1 MKRWAWRCVKLGI
14 LALVLVG
21 IGRFIQK
28 AYREYEVEQERLS
41 LALEDIGTRWSMAE
55 RGLIDDPAL
64 ANHLEDEW
72 KRMEREKQAAFHI
85 DWRWLGLGLVC
96 SELGL
101 WSWGRYWVLILRQ
114 VGHNVPM
121 MWGMHYYFLG
131 HLGKYVPGKAM
142 VFVLRGGKLLDHQ
155 VPIAQSVLSIFL
167 ETLVVMASGA
177 TIGGIAWAFH
187 AENTW
192 LAWGAMVMG
201 LAGVVTTLPG
211 VMRWLL
217 TKIASRRRFKS
228 IHEFVERV
236 DGRLI
241 ALGWGHA
248 VLGWMLMAISLHCV
262 VHSLPSYLVT
272 SNDSLEWIAVLLS
285 AATLSVVAGFLAL
298 IPGGAGIREYVLMVS
313 LGGAMGYGPSLLA
326 TLLMRAIS
334 ILAEMVGFGVSWL
347 VAGPKKENAS
357 YNKKSS

>member
-28 AYREYEVEQERLS
+28 AYREYEVEQERLA
-41 LALEDIGTRWSMAE
+41 LALEEIGTRWSMAE
-55 RGLIDDPAL
+55 RGLMENPGIASQL
-64 ANHLEDEW
+64 SEEW
-72 KRMEREKQAAFHI
+72 KRLDQEKQAALHI
-85 DWRWLGLGLVC
+85 DWRWLGLGCVF
-96 SELGL
+96 SEIGL
-101 WSWGRYWVLILRQ
+101 WSWGRYWVLILRKA
-114 VGHNVPM
+114 GHNVPM
-121 MWGMHYYFLG
+121 LWGMHYYFLG

-155 VPIAQSVLSIFL
+155 VPIAHSVLSIFL

-177 TIGGIAWAFH
+177 AIGGIAWAFH
-187 AENTW
+187 RGNTW
-192 LAWGAMVMG
+192 LAWGAIAMG

-228 IHEFVERV
+228 IHDFVERV

-241 ALGWGHA
+241 AQGWVHA
-248 VLGWMLMAISLHCV
+248 VLGWLLMTLSLHCV
-262 VHSLPSYLVT
+262 LHSLPTHHVT
-272 SNDSLEWIAVLLS
+272 SVDTFEWIAVLLS